1 MRGAAARAESHRT
14 RDKSRFRWLVV
25 NSRPN
30 EAFTKLEES
39 TKRNWSPR
47 LDRIDQYFGE
57 LRIAQFERPE
67 KIRTVIRQWRQRFAD
82 KPRTADYGLQVLSR
96 VLAHAV
102 AIGKLAAKPFTDR
115 PNPRVTWEKSRPHPP
130 CP

>member
-67 KIRTVIRQWRQRFAD
+67 KIPTVIRQWRQRFAD
-82 KPRTADYGLQVLSR
+82 KPRTADMACRCYHVCWPTPSPSASLPQSLLLIVR
-96 VLAHAV
+96 
-102 AIGKLAAKPFTDR
+102 TR
-115 PNPRVTWEKSRPHPP
+115 RVTWEKSWAHPP